1 MVGHTRARD
10 AGSRSSPPRGVGAS
24 PIAAKAASPRSS
36 SKPPHEREFLNSL
49 ESVSQGIQDPVAKLK
64 FIRGSLDRYQALDL
78 RLQKVPMRPLRL
90 ALYRWLSLEGLRH
103 LLTSNAMGHNLPLDR
118 GLRLS
123 ILGVRTVAVITVA
136 SITTV
141 AVLAAYKL
149 SRVNDPGVPVVT
161 AAPPVQAQAQD
172 PATANGQPPAA
183 LALSGLAP
191 AAIWL
196 VEKGPDYEQYSNGLR
211 IDTRYAVTG
220 TPREY
225 RTFSLTSGERGP
237 ARHEPSG
244 LLFHT
249 SESDVWPL
257 EAEFNENLRDSS
269 HRLLKYVS
277 RKKLYHYVIDRF
289 GRVYRAVDEKSKA
302 NHAGFSVWSRGDEV
316 HLNLNHSFLGVSFE
330 TRWEGGRALPITQA
344 QFAAGKNVSD
354 HLRQKYDIAPA
365 MCVTHGL
372 TSVNPKKHLIGH
384 HMDWARGFPFEAFGL
399 PDQYTR
405 WSPSVEL
412 FGFGYD
418 DDFTK
423 VMGEPWPGV
432 RDAEAALARDAARQG
447 LTVPEMQKQRQDLY
461 DRMLAEQSRDDGERA
476 QAKTGPAEPGGT
488 RKREGSAGASA
499 R

>member
-1 MVGHTRARD
+1 MVGQTRSRD
-10 AGSRSSPPRGVGAS
+10 GGSRSSPPQGA
-24 PIAAKAASPRSS
+24 AASPRPARGAAAPRSS
-36 SKPPHEREFLNSL
+36 TETEFLSSL

-64 FIRGSLDRYQALDL
+64 FIRGSLSRYQALDL
-78 RLQKVPMRPLRL
+78 RVQKLPLRSL
-90 ALYRWLSLEGLRH
+90 RFLLYRWLSLEGLRH
-103 LLTSNAMGHNLPLDR
+103 LLTANPMGGNVPLDR

-123 ILGVRTVAVITVA
+123 IFGVRTVAVVVVA
-136 SITTV
+136 GITTV
-141 AVLAAYKL
+141 SVLMAYRL
-149 SRVNDPGVPVVT
+149 SRVSDPGVPVVT
-161 AAPPVQAQAQD
+161 AAPPA
-172 PATANGQPPAA
+172 PAVAPVPPPSQPQPT
-183 LALSGLAP
+183 LAPKGVMP

-196 VEKGPDYEQYSNGLR
+196 VEKGPGYEQYSDGLR

-220 TPREY
+220 TPRAY
-225 RTFSLTSGERGP
+225 RTFSLGTGERGP
-237 ARHEPSG
+237 VRHEPAG

-257 EAEFNENLRDSS
+257 EAEFNENLRDTSQ
-269 HRLLKYVS
+269 RLLKYVS

-289 GRVYRAVDEKSKA
+289 GRVYRAVDEGSKA
-302 NHAGFSVWSRGDEV
+302 NHAGHSVWSRGDEV

-344 QFAAGKNVSD
+344 QFAAGRSLSD

-399 PDQYTR
+399 PDQYAR

-432 RDAEAALARDAARQG
+432 RDAEATLAREAARQG
-447 LTVPEMQKQRQDLY
+447 LTVLEVQKQRQDLY
-461 DRMLAEQSRDDGERA
+461 DRWLAEQSRDDGERGA
-476 QAKTGPAEPGGT
+476 MTLL
-488 RKREGSAGASA
+488 RREGSAGAPA